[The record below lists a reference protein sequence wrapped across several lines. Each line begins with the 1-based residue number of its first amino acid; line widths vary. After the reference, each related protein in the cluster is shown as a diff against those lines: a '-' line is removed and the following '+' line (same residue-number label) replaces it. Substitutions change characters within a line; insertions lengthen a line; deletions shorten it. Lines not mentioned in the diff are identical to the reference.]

1 MPTTVPSLWAR
12 RGHRTA
18 PSALILIR
26 VPTARIAQEG
36 RECRDVPERR
46 DVMIRRRLMQAM
58 IVHRD
63 HDKGG
68 SQGRPPE
75 TRELLRYIVF
85 QVPAISQVGS
95 FVAFGVFASLYDFHS
110 LFDRRFECLF

>member
-1 MPTTVPSLWAR
+1 
-12 RGHRTA
+12 
-18 PSALILIR
+18 
-26 VPTARIAQEG
+26 
-36 RECRDVPERR
+36 
-46 DVMIRRRLMQAM
+46 MIGRRLMQAM

-68 SQGRPPE
+68 SQGRPRKLGNCSD
-75 TRELLRYIVF
+75 TSSSKFLQFHKSDR
-85 QVPAISQVGS
+85 